1 MKKFLLIIF
10 LCAGPVLLPAQPWR
24 ISGYKDT
31 VAITIINEGKEAK
44 VQRGSTATTFP
55 LRTEGKLLRLK
66 TSGEN
71 ERLMRI
77 VNVDIAKVDQEFK
90 ALDGSLTAGEKLI
103 NRANA
108 FVGKKLMIVP
118 EGYAGGVED
127 SAYREVNNNGEAGGV
142 NEPQDQQ
149 ASGNLWKDNWLYLL
163 LAALTGAILS
173 AVVTR
178 AITGNKKKIEP
189 VVVPEERPEPIV
201 AAAEGKEPKGS
212 AAELKKVKLELKDV
226 KAQLDN
232 LMSLNTE
239 LEKKVNINRTFDS
252 NYFGEAFRKL
262 VAPMNEALESGSR
275 KDIIENMLKMSMHF
289 SSLTRYKIAKKQ
301 AFDETNIHYLLNQKT
316 AGNDV
321 SITEIDGQTP
331 VDKIPKNIKTVIDL
345 LKENNSAGL
354 DDTVLSG
361 YRIKNL

>member
-10 LCAGPVLLPAQPWR
+10 LCAGPMLLSAQPWR

-44 VQRGSTATTFP
+44 VQRGSTAAIFP

-127 SAYREVNNNGEAGGV
+127 SAYEEVNNNGEAGGV

-149 ASGNLWKDNWLYLL
+149 ASGNVWKDNWLYLL
-163 LAALTGAILS
+163 LAALVGAILS

-178 AITGNKKKIEP
+178 AVSGKKQTQP
-189 VVVPEERPEPIV
+189 AVVPEEQPEPVV

-212 AAELKKVKLELKDV
+212 AAELKKVKQELKDV

-232 LMSLNTE
+232 LLSLNTE
-239 LEKKVNINRTFDS
+239 LEKKLNINRTFDS
-252 NYFGEAFRKL
+252 NYFSEAFRKL

-316 AGNDV
+316 AGTDV

-331 VDKIPKNIKTVIDL
+331 VDKIPKNIKTVIDI

-354 DDTVLSG
+354 DDSILSG